1 MPEHKTQKMKISRK
15 FKIAGR
21 VITIEDITRLV
32 NILQNEYSELALK
45 SKHIRLLFK
54 GSTEDG
60 IIFES
65 EIPNDFLSAE
75 LMQTKRTISFD
86 CSLIDFT
93 NDLSIYVTLEHGN
106 STYSGNSVSVQG
118 TDANWVNA
126 LQTRIKESFDA
137 ALPQNSFLL
146 KNKTSIEILF
156 AFGIGRLYA
165 YVLQLVLVAFISIP
179 DSFAKNPPTWLV
191 SVASFFNN
199 HHFLFTLFNYLIYLP
214 VGWLGSSYLISKA
227 KDLWPSIEFQIG
239 PTHTYLEKKRRNLVY
254 AFYSLGILPL
264 LISIL
269 YDVLKSVMR

>member
-1 MPEHKTQKMKISRK
+1 MKISRK
-15 FKIAGR
+15 FKIEGR
-21 VITIEDITRLV
+21 VITIADITRLV
-32 NILQNEYSELALK
+32 NILQSECSELAPK

-93 NDLSIYVTLEHGN
+93 NDLSIYVTLQHGN
-106 STYSGNSVSVQG
+106 STHYGNSVSVQG

-126 LQTRIKESFDA
+126 LQTRIKEAFDA

-146 KNKTSIEILF
+146 KNKTSIKILF
-156 AFGIGRLYA
+156 AFGLGRLYA
-165 YVLQLVLVAFISIP
+165 YVLQLVLIPFIPIP
-179 DSFAKNPPTWLV
+179 DSFVKNPPTWLV
-191 SVASFFNN
+191 SFATFFNN
-199 HHFLFTLFNYLIYLP
+199 HHFLFTLFDYLIYLP
-214 VGWLGSSYLISKA
+214 VGLLGFSYLISKA

-239 PTHTYLEKKRRNLVY
+239 PTHTYIERKRRKLVY
-254 AFYSLGILPL
+254 AFYSLGVLPL
-264 LISIL
+264 LSSII
-269 YDVLKSVMR
+269 YDVLKSVIR

>member
-1 MPEHKTQKMKISRK
+1 MKISRK
-15 FKIAGR
+15 FKIEGR
-21 VITIEDITRLV
+21 VITTEDIKRLV
-32 NILQNEYSELALK
+32 NILEKEYSELAPK
-45 SKHIRLLFK
+45 SRHIRLLFK

-93 NDLSIYVTLEHGN
+93 NDLSIYISLEHGN
-106 STYSGNSVSVQG
+106 SIYSGNSVSVQG

-146 KNKTSIEILF
+146 KNKTYIEILF

-165 YVLQLVLVAFISIP
+165 YVLQLILFPFISVP
-179 DSFAKNPPTWLV
+179 DSFVKNPPTWLF
-191 SVASFFNN
+191 SLAIFFNN
-199 HHFLFTLFNYLIYLP
+199 HRLLFTLFDYLIYFP
-214 VGWLGSSYLISKA
+214 AGWFGSSYLISKA

-239 PTHTYLEKKRRNLVY
+239 PTHTYIEKKRRNLIY

-264 LISIL
+264 LISII
-269 YDVLKSVMR
+269 YDIIKSVMR